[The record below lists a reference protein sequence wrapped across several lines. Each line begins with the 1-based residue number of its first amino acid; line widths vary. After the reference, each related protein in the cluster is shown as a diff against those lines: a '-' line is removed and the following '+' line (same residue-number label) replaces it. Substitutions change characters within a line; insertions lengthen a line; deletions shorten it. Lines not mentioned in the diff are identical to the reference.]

1 LPRLIA
7 GVRVSTTRGSG
18 PTIVYKAVFSEMQA
32 GGWSFKLP
40 AIQFEAV
47 PGGEVDL
54 TLVAPA
60 PNAPDGVVR
69 GPAGTSIS
77 DVLVEGTDLVVMV
90 TDESGTRELSRLPL
104 DDVVRAEAQAAAQAV
119 KDELAAELGDASESA
134 SKAKA
139 EADRATEQAT
149 AAAGSADTAV
159 LAQGDAAASADHA
172 AERAE
177 YSEKCA
183 GTSRKYNDVAWTA
196 RTDSI
201 SARDASVAAKDDAVS
216 AKDAAQA
223 SATDAQGA
231 ATTADQ
237 TVRDAVTEVTAVTDG
252 HRQAAETAAGEA
264 QSSATEGRG
273 YRDDAREAAAQA
285 EDIATGDL
293 PSASESTRGLIQMT
307 GDLAGS
313 GDEPRVPALALA
325 APGASVQVV
334 PLAPGWA
341 NAVADAAA
349 TPTGWGF
356 DGEWLTPPPW
366 LDRVTVTVDWCGGSS
381 VVLRGRR
388 PDGTAVTLATVPA
401 GTPETH
407 RSATVVVDLSQ
418 HEAVAVAATWTQEDL
433 EAVCTASL
441 VVQVLPSHEHTR
453 ADLPWWDEVMSGYVR
468 GDDARLSD
476 PRSPTKHEHEIGEV
490 RGLDAA
496 LGVKLDASKIQVVAA
511 LPESPVEGT
520 IYLVTGE

>member
-1 LPRLIA
+1 MVEFCTIKRALSAYRADGADDGTDPDNVAVQGKVTLTPVLSTGAVTMYEDGALVTVPLQSMEARIQNGKVRYRGAEGIRVVA
-7 GVRVSTTRGSG
+7 GGQG
-18 PTIVYKAVFSEMQA
+18 MNPKTIVYKAVFSEMQA

-237 TVRDAVTEVTAVTDG
+237 TVRDAVTE
-252 HRQAAETAAGEA
+252 
-264 QSSATEGRG
+264 
-273 YRDDAREAAAQA
+273 
-285 EDIATGDL
+285 
-293 PSASESTRGLIQMT
+293 
-307 GDLAGS
+307 
-313 GDEPRVPALALA
+313 
-325 APGASVQVV
+325 
-334 PLAPGWA
+334 
-341 NAVADAAA
+341 
-349 TPTGWGF
+349 
-356 DGEWLTPPPW
+356 
-366 LDRVTVTVDWCGGSS
+366 
-381 VVLRGRR
+381 
-388 PDGTAVTLATVPA
+388 GTAV
-401 GTPETH
+401 
-407 RSATVVVDLSQ
+407 
-418 HEAVAVAATWTQEDL
+418 
-433 EAVCTASL
+433 
-441 VVQVLPSHEHTR
+441 
-453 ADLPWWDEVMSGYVR
+453 
-468 GDDARLSD
+468 
-476 PRSPTKHEHEIGEV
+476 
-490 RGLDAA
+490 
-496 LGVKLDASKIQVVAA
+496 
-511 LPESPVEGT
+511 
-520 IYLVTGE
+520 